1 MRMRNITPRF
11 NTRLHAAQP
20 RPITMLC
27 GDSLFSECL
36 THPVNMYWDRF
47 FLGDTKSPNPKVA
60 QTATVSST
68 VALVSLRQRG
78 YGGSVVEVCSF
89 HAPCS
94 AKYEQGIFNSSERF
108 SRSINEK
115 SKDMKIVGSTTFPV
129 KVYVKLNHDS
139 PRILCVTNRLRVSE
153 LIDPIFQWHGPNG
166 DMVAENSSV
175 KITPTGTLIF
185 RHFKY
190 DMSGVYTC
198 SIVYKPTAEQSEKN
212 YLIKYVI
219 YAYSDPDYY
228 YEFTARYHSAPCN
241 SIYNVS
247 FEKKL
252 LQILAKLVAELS
264 CEVTLVQSECHHVK
278 MQKAGLQ
285 NEIFFTFRVSSF
297 EENKP
302 KNRCQKN
309 TCDKTKRLNKAKD
322 LIEKFFKEQ
331 VEVLGKRANPLPEI
345 YYIEGTLHIVWVNH
359 CRPGFGMNSL
369 IHLDCPDCCVICSP
383 GTYNPSEGVH
393 CLLCNRTLTYGATKC

>member
-1 MRMRNITPRF
+1 MHVIVPVPWKRTSLIWD
-11 NTRLHAAQP
+11 RLNLDKRCSSSCIHYISFFQ
-20 RPITMLC
+20 LC

-36 THPVNMYWDRF
+36 THPVNMNWDGF
-47 FLGDTKSPNPKVA
+47 FLGDTKSTNSKVA

-68 VALVSLRQRG
+68 LALVSLRQRG
-78 YGGSVVEVCSF
+78 YGGSVAEVCSL
-89 HAPCS
+89 HVPCS

-129 KVYVKLNHDS
+129 KVYVRLNHES

-166 DMVAENSSV
+166 DMVA
-175 KITPTGTLIF
+175 
-185 RHFKY
+185 
-190 DMSGVYTC
+190 
-198 SIVYKPTAEQSEKN
+198 
-212 YLIKYVI
+212 
-219 YAYSDPDYY
+219 AYSDPDFY

-252 LQILAKLVAELS
+252 LQILTKLVAELS
-264 CEVTLVQSECHHVK
+264 CEVTLVKSECHHVK

-285 NEIFFTFRVSSF
+285 NEIFFTFTVSSF

-331 VEVLGKRANPLPEI
+331 VEVLGKRSNPLPEI

-369 IHLDCPDCCVICSP
+369 IHPDCPDCCVICSP

>member
-1 MRMRNITPRF
+1 M
-11 NTRLHAAQP
+11 
-20 RPITMLC
+20 
-27 GDSLFSECL
+27 S
-36 THPVNMYWDRF
+36 HPVGWTRGRGAPAAPSPAVRLAALLLA
-47 FLGDTKSPNPKVA
+47 FLLQA
-60 QTATVSST
+60 
-68 VALVSLRQRG
+68 
-78 YGGSVVEVCSF
+78 
-89 HAPCS
+89 AP
-94 AKYEQGIFNSSERF
+94 AVNSSERF

-309 TCDKTKRLNKAKD
+309 TCDKTKRLNKLSVAQEHT
-322 LIEKFFKEQ
+322 IPVKEF
-331 VEVLGKRANPLPEI
+331 
-345 YYIEGTLHIVWVNH
+345 IV
-359 CRPGFGMNSL
+359 FS
-369 IHLDCPDCCVICSP
+369 
-383 GTYNPSEGVH
+383 
-393 CLLCNRTLTYGATKC
+393 ATGL